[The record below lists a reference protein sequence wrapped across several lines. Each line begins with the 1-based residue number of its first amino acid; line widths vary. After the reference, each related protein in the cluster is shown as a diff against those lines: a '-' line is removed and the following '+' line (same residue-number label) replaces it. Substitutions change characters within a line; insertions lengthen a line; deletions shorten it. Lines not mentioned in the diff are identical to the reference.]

1 MNSPTQPPDSETP
14 EVADA
19 GGTAPLR
26 DAEIVG
32 ERGIPSVNRLRSM
45 QSRVTN
51 VLAVGF
57 LSLMTLGFLAW
68 YYVHS
73 WQNTNAE
80 RDQALAATQQ
90 RAQGEMKL
98 PPLPR
103 VQAPRPKAPEG
114 DPPTQDVWGSPPPA
128 PPAGRGVPTAFRPQS
143 ANTRAAS
150 PDRRLTGP
158 VLSDEG
164 ESSSDTQNSAATA
177 PRDARRMDPA
187 SGALPSSG
195 SSGTDGLG
203 GLLTPTSTKPA
214 FARVLPTDRLM
225 LPKGW
230 KIDCTLETAIDTSLQ
245 GLVTCLTPVDIFG
258 LDGTTVLLPRGSLLT
273 GETRGEARHGV
284 ARVFVLWTEARTP
297 PPDSVVAI
305 LDSPGTDELGRSGL
319 PGEVNRHFFER
330 FGAALLTS
338 VVEGAIQNATRPRS
352 GDTVILNPSGASS
365 VATEVLKS
373 TVNIPPTILKNNG
386 DRIQILVA
394 RDVDFRSVYEL
405 RCAAE
410 TCGKGSSP

>member
-1 MNSPTQPPDSETP
+1 MSSPNLPPDGEAP
-14 EVADA
+14 EVTDA
-19 GGTAPLR
+19 GGTATSR

-73 WQNTNAE
+73 WQKTNEE

-103 VQAPRPKAPEG
+103 LQAPRPNAPED

-128 PPAGRGVPTAFRPQS
+128 PAAGRGVPTAFRPQP

-177 PRDARRMDPA
+177 PRDVRRMEPA

-203 GLLTPTSTKPA
+203 GLLTPTSTKPT

-297 PPDSVVAI
+297 PPDSVVAM

-394 RDVDFRSVYEL
+394 RDVDFRSVYDL
-405 RCAAE
+405 RPAADR
-410 TCGKGSSP
+410 

>member
-1 MNSPTQPPDSETP
+1 MSSPNLPLDGEAP
-14 EVADA
+14 EVTGA
-19 GGTAPLR
+19 GGTAPSR
-26 DAEIVG
+26 DAEVVG

-73 WQNTNAE
+73 WQKTNEE

-103 VQAPRPKAPEG
+103 LQAPRPKAPE
-114 DPPTQDVWGSPPPA
+114 DDHAPEDIRGSPPPA
-128 PPAGRGVPTAFRPQS
+128 PPAGRSVPTAYRPQS
-143 ANTRAAS
+143 ASTRPAS

-158 VLSDEG
+158 VLSDDG
-164 ESSSDTQNSAATA
+164 ESSSDTQSSAVT
-177 PRDARRMDPA
+177 PSRDPKHMEPVP
-187 SGALPSSG
+187 GALPSSPGG
-195 SSGTDGLG
+195 SGADGLA
-203 GLLTPTSTKPA
+203 GLLTPTSTKQPT
-214 FARVLPTDRLM
+214 FARVLPTDRLL

-273 GETRGEARHGV
+273 GETRGEARHGL

-297 PPDSVVAI
+297 PPDSVVAM

-338 VVEGAIQNATRPRS
+338 VVEGAIQNATRPRG

-405 RCAAE
+405 RPVANR
-410 TCGKGSSP
+410 